1 MNIAVQQRVFAF
13 SSEYEIATPA
23 CIYAAKKK
31 SFFRR
36 DKIRLFAPRSRP
48 LATIRGHFYFRPK
61 YDINLAD
68 GKVYHFWCEK
78 FWKGVFVCEN
88 SEESFRLYQH
98 KRLNYSIWQNDSQIA
113 AFSKNRVKIGRIDH
127 YEIRMNDDANPVAIV
142 SMALVMDCGELEDES
157 GGTVTIDLG
166 SLGPEQ
172 RPFDPSWEP
181 SQLARYSPAN

>member
-13 SSEYEIATPA
+13 SSEYEIETPA
-23 CIYAAKKK
+23 CIYSAKKK

-36 DKIRLFAPRSRP
+36 DKIRLFAPRSRL

-98 KRLNYSIWQNDSQIA
+98 KRLNYSIFQNGSQIA

-127 YEIRMNDDANPVAIV
+127 YEIRMNDGANPVVIV

-157 GGTVTIDLG
+157 GGALTIDLG
-166 SLGPEQ
+166 SLGPEE

-181 SQLARYSPAN
+181 S